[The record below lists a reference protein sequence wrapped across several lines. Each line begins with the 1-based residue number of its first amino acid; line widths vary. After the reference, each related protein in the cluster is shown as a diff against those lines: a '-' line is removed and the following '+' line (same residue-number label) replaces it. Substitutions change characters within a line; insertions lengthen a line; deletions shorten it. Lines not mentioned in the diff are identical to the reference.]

1 MKKEM
6 SHLITDFFSTY
17 LSNEAGLSDN
27 TVKSYRDSFLLFFSY
42 LEVEKICSMKKLDAS
57 VFTADIIIN
66 FLDWLENKR
75 KCGISTRNQR
85 LAALKAF
92 SNYAIRSCPESCKKF
107 QDILRIK
114 IKKAPQTNVDYL
126 SVDAITLLMS
136 KPDAGTKEGIRD
148 LAILS
153 LLYESGCRVQELIDF
168 RYDDATFRAPNTIKV
183 IGKGKKSRIIPIGQ
197 KVADIVRKYADC
209 YEITSTDKILF
220 TNRYKQP
227 LSRSG
232 ISYILNKYATAAR
245 SDAPD
250 LYEKKIHPHVLRHS
264 KAMHLLEN
272 EVNLIYIR
280 DFLGH
285 SSVTTTEIYAR
296 CNPELKRK
304 YIEQSALVIEDA
316 IIPYSANEKEDLIS
330 WLRNNL

>member
-1 MKKEM
+1 M
-6 SHLITDFFSTY
+6 
-17 LSNEAGLSDN
+17 
-27 TVKSYRDSFLLFFSY
+27 
-42 LEVEKICSMKKLDAS
+42 
-57 VFTADIIIN
+57 
-66 FLDWLENKR
+66 
-75 KCGISTRNQR
+75 
-85 LAALKAF
+85 
-92 SNYAIRSCPESCKKF
+92 
-107 QDILRIK
+107 
-114 IKKAPQTNVDYL
+114 
-126 SVDAITLLMS
+126 
-136 KPDAGTKEGIRD
+136 
-148 LAILS
+148 
-153 LLYESGCRVQELIDF
+153 
-168 RYDDATFRAPNTIKV
+168 
-183 IGKGKKSRIIPIGQ
+183 
-197 KVADIVRKYADC
+197 
-209 YEITSTDKILF
+209 DKILF

-232 ISYILNKYATAAR
+232 ISYILNKYAAAAR

-304 YIEQSALVIEDA
+304 YIEKSALVIEDA
-316 IIPYSANEKEDLIS
+316 LRPYSANEKEDLIS

>member
-1 MKKEM
+1 MKKDI
-6 SHLITDFFSTY
+6 SHLITGFFSTY
-17 LSNEAGLSDN
+17 LSNEAGLADN
-27 TVKSYRDSFLLFFSY
+27 TVKSYRDSFILFFSY
-42 LEVEKICSMKKLDAS
+42 LDERKICSMKKFDAS
-57 VFTADIIIN
+57 VFTADILTD
-66 FLDWLENKR
+66 FLDWLENSR
-75 KCGISTRNQR
+75 NCGINTRNQR
-85 LAALKAF
+85 LAAMKAF
-92 SNYAIRSCPESCKKF
+92 SNYAIRSCPENCKDF

-114 IKKAPQTNVDYL
+114 IKKSPQTMVDYL

-136 KPDAGTKEGIRD
+136 KPDTSTREGVRD

-153 LLYESGCRVQELIDF
+153 LLYESGCRVQELIDL
-168 RYDDATFRAPNTIKV
+168 RYGDITFRAPNIIKV
-183 IGKGKKSRIIPIGQ
+183 IGKGKKGRIIPIGQ
-197 KVADIVRKYADC
+197 KVAGIVKKYAGW
-209 YEITSTDKILF
+209 YKITDSQNILF
-220 TNRYKQP
+220 TNRYQQP

-232 ISYILNKYATAAR
+232 IAYILNKYAIAAR
-245 SDAPD
+245 LDAPD

-264 KAMHLLEN
+264 KTMHLLEN

-304 YIEQSALVIEDA
+304 YIEQSSLVIKDA
-316 IIPYSANEKEDLIS
+316 IKPYSVTEKEDLIS